1 MARVYLKIQTTLG
14 KERSVRDQLRKI
26 RGVVMADLVTG
37 EDDLMA
43 VVEGKD
49 LQRVLDLVIRRAE
62 GRFSTHLPGE
72 DKQGHSVLVYS
83 GRYEV
88 FEFDLFLPPFL
99 ERR

>member
-14 KERSVRDQLRKI
+14 KERAVRDQLRKI

-49 LQRVLDLVIRRAE
+49 LQRVLDLVIRRVRALK
-62 GRFSTHLPGE
+62 G
-72 DKQGHSVLVYS
+72 V
-83 GRYEV
+83 
-88 FEFDLFLPPFL
+88 
-99 ERR
+99 ERTTTCVSAD